1 MECGSE
7 FMTVSPS
14 KKKPVYA
21 ALSITHQAVELVVFS
36 PKNLSIEQSFSI
48 GLPAGVIDP
57 DLDLVAD
64 SATLKEALKQLFKSA
79 RPKVSEVH
87 LSVPATLLRLVEM
100 PKSLDAAGLYLSLS
114 SEAER
119 YKAFDN
125 TEAVVDFFIV
135 NNSQLPSN
143 MQQLMLGAI
152 RSDVLATYQ
161 QCFKE
166 ARVKIH
172 SVGLEPL
179 NVLRGMAGTGV
190 LDSLVQQVGTDAHW
204 GMILADPTHVRF
216 SLWQCDQLLEFREL
230 AMDTRNFATGASD
243 TMLVEDLLEEI
254 RRTTKTLQPVLWM
267 TQNIPAPLCDALSGH
282 LECPVRSVPLGTAI
296 NMTQPVSLA
305 GIGAAMSSVV
315 PFPFD
320 LNILEGTRSLS
331 SPTAGSSK
339 MASGGLET
347 SGGGPSWLIPAGLA
361 SVVLGGLLSAAL
373 WLLAVSVASQVPGV
387 QSKVDGLKVEVSGLQ
402 SRQAE
407 LKRKAELD
415 QTLIQILQTAKI
427 RNFVYVALAD
437 DLKRKTPAQIW
448 IQSLEVK
455 DGLTLT
461 GKALNHKAVIQF
473 AKSFDAAPY
482 TKAVLI
488 DSIMEGTLGPNLV
501 YDFKISGGVNL
512 DKSLLPSAPPPPASA
527 PEAKPNISGA

>member
-21 ALSITHQAVELVVFS
+21 ALSITHQAAELVVFS
-36 PKNLSIEQSFSI
+36 PKSLSIEQSVVVP
-48 GLPAGVIDP
+48 LADGVIDP
-57 DLDLVAD
+57 DLDRVVD
-64 SATLKEALKQLFKSA
+64 SAALKEALRQLFRSA

-100 PKSLDAAGLYLSLS
+100 PKTLDAAGLYLSLS
-114 SEAER
+114 CEAER
-119 YKAFDN
+119 YKAFDS

-135 NNSQLPSN
+135 NNPQLPSN

-161 QCFKE
+161 QCFRE

-230 AMDTRNFATGASD
+230 AMDTRHFASGASD
-243 TMLVEDLLEEI
+243 PMLVEDLLEEI

-267 TQNIPAPLCDALSGH
+267 TQNIPAQLCEALAGH
-282 LECPVRSVPLGTAI
+282 LECPVRSAPLGTAI

-305 GIGAAMSSVV
+305 GVGAAMSSVV

-320 LNILEGTRSLS
+320 LNILAGTKSLNG
-331 SPTAGSSK
+331 PTPGNPK
-339 MASGGLET
+339 MAAVASDSNGG
-347 SGGGPSWLIPAGLA
+347 SPGWLIPAGLA
-361 SVVLGGLLSAAL
+361 SLVLGGLISAAL
-373 WLLAVSVASQVPGV
+373 WLLAVSVSSQVPGV
-387 QSKVDGLKVEVSGLQ
+387 QSKADGLKVEVSGLS

-415 QTLIQILQTAKI
+415 QTLIDILKTAKV
-427 RNFVYVALAD
+427 RNFVYVALAE

-455 DGLTLT
+455 DGLTLK

-488 DSIMEGTLGPNLV
+488 DSIMEGTMGPNLV

-512 DKSLLPSAPPPPASA
+512 DKSMLPPAQPAPASS
-527 PEAKPNISGA
+527 PEAKPKMSGA

>member
-1 MECGSE
+1 
-7 FMTVSPS
+7 MTVSPS

-36 PKNLSIEQSFSI
+36 PKSLSVEQSCAI
-48 GLPAGVIDP
+48 PLPDGVIDP
-57 DLDLVAD
+57 ELDLVQD
-64 SATLKEALKQLFKSA
+64 SDTLKEALKQLFRAA
-79 RPKVSEVH
+79 RPKVSVVH

-100 PKSLDAAGLYLSLS
+100 PKALDAAGLYLSLS

-119 YKAFDN
+119 YKAFDS

-135 NNSQLPSN
+135 NNPQLPAS

-152 RSDVLATYQ
+152 RSDVLVMYQ
-161 QCFKE
+161 HCLKE
-166 ARVKIH
+166 VKVKIH

-230 AMDTRNFATGASD
+230 AMDTRNFASD
-243 TMLVEDLLEEI
+243 PMLVEDLLEEI

-267 TQNIPAPLCDALSGH
+267 TQNIPSQLCDALSGH
-282 LECPVRSVPLGTAI
+282 LECPVRNAPLGNAV
-296 NMTQPVSLA
+296 NMAQPVSLA

-320 LNILEGTRSLS
+320 LDIIEGAKS
-331 SPTAGSSK
+331 AN
-339 MASGGLET
+339 T
-347 SGGGPSWLIPAGLA
+347 SGGGPAWLIPAGLV
-361 SVVLGGLLSAAL
+361 SLLLSGIATGAL
-373 WLLAVSVASQVPGV
+373 WLLATSVAGQVPGV
-387 QSKVDGLKVEVSGLQ
+387 QSKVDALKVEVSGLE
-402 SRQAE
+402 SRQKE

-415 QTLIQILQTAKI
+415 QTLIEILETAKV
-427 RNFVYVALAD
+427 RNFVYVALTD
-437 DLKRKTPAQIW
+437 DLKRKTPTQIW

-455 DGLTLT
+455 DGLALT

-488 DSIMEGTLGPNLV
+488 DSIMEGTMGPNLV

-512 DKSLLPSAPPPPASA
+512 DKSLLPPRAHPFPNRMPNHKL
-527 PEAKPNISGA
+527 PEFDREWP

>member
-21 ALSITHQAVELVVFS
+21 ALSITHQAVELVVFN
-36 PKNLSIEQSFSI
+36 PKSLSVEQSFSI
-48 GLPAGVIDP
+48 PLPDGVIDP
-57 DLDLVAD
+57 ELDLVQD
-64 SATLKEALKQLFKSA
+64 SGTLKEALKQLFRAA
-79 RPKVSEVH
+79 RPKVSVVH

-100 PKSLDAAGLYLSLS
+100 PKALDAAGLYLSLS

-135 NNSQLPSN
+135 NNPQLPAS

-152 RSDVLATYQ
+152 RSDVLAVYQ
-161 QCFKE
+161 HCLKE
-166 ARVKIH
+166 VKVKIH

-230 AMDTRNFATGASD
+230 AMDTRNFASGASD
-243 TMLVEDLLEEI
+243 PMLVEDLLEEI

-267 TQNIPAPLCDALSGH
+267 TQNIPSQLCDALSGH
-282 LECPVRSVPLGTAI
+282 LECPVRNAPLGNAV
-296 NMTQPVSLA
+296 NMAQPVSLA

-320 LNILEGTRSLS
+320 LDIIEGAKS
-331 SPTAGSSK
+331 AN
-339 MASGGLET
+339 T
-347 SGGGPSWLIPAGLA
+347 SGGGSSKIASGPVDTGSGGGPAWLIPAGLV
-361 SVVLGGLLSAAL
+361 SLLLSGIATGAL
-373 WLLAVSVASQVPGV
+373 WLLATSVAGQVPGV
-387 QSKVDGLKVEVSGLQ
+387 QSKVDALKVEVSGLE
-402 SRQAE
+402 SRQKE

-415 QTLIQILQTAKI
+415 QTLIEILETAKV
-427 RNFVYVALAD
+427 RNFVYVALTD
-437 DLKRKTPAQIW
+437 DLKRKTPTQIW

-455 DGLTLT
+455 DGLALT

-488 DSIMEGTLGPNLV
+488 DSIMEGTMGPNLV

-512 DKSLLPSAPPPPASA
+512 DKSLLPSQSTPVSKSD
-527 PEAKPNISGA
+527 AKPQTSGA